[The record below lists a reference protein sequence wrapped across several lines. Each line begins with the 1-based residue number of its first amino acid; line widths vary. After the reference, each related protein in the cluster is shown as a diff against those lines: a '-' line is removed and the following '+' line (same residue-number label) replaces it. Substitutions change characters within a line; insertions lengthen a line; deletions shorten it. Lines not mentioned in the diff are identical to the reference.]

1 MSENQTIRKEI
12 ESGAILV
19 GNWVSLPYSLNV
31 EILAAGP
38 ADFLLVDGEHGPI
51 APDMLHGLLA
61 SAELRGKPVVFRVRQ
76 HGAADIKA
84 ALDSGVHTIMIPM
97 VDTPE
102 QAKELVA
109 AAKYPPL
116 GRRGNGPWRA
126 SRFYQNYADYLLS
139 ANEEIALI
147 VQIES
152 QTGLNN
158 AAAIAAVPG
167 VDMLY
172 VGPADLSAALG
183 LPLGAVEGELLAA
196 CRSIAAA
203 AKAHGKTAGIDV
215 TSLAYVPQLIDA
227 GFTLFTYGS
236 DIAFLQTGSQQTI
249 SEFRGATEA
258 ALNRRLEA
266 TV

>member
-1 MSENQTIRKEI
+1 MSGNQTIRKQI
-12 ESGAILV
+12 GAGDMLV

-31 EILAAGP
+31 EVLAGGP

-61 SAELRGKPVVFRVRQ
+61 SAELQGKPVVFRVRQ

-84 ALDSGVHTIMIPM
+84 ALDSGVNTIMVPM

-102 QAKELVA
+102 QAAELVA

-126 SRFYQNYADYLLS
+126 SRFYQNYAEYMLA
-139 ANEEIALI
+139 ANDEIALI
-147 VQIES
+147 HQIES
-152 QTGLNN
+152 RTGLDN

-172 VGPADLSAALG
+172 VGPSDLSAALG

-203 AKAHGKTAGIDV
+203 ARSHGKAAGIDV

-227 GFTLFTYGS
+227 GFTFFTYGS
-236 DIAFLQTGSQQTI
+236 DIAFLQTGSEQTI
-249 SEFRGATEA
+249 SEFRDAAEA
-258 ALNRRLEA
+258 ALRPRL
-266 TV
+266 